1 MTVKRLLTE
10 GTSKKNICRFLWT
23 DLFLV
28 AGCFPTDTMSFTLKP
43 QLIYTPPRT
52 TAHTR
57 RQPYFSS
64 STTSSSLQ
72 SSVAVAD
79 FVTKTENATDFPVR
93 DFPVEFKEG
102 DPLEFATTPSTAT
115 TSSSTVSESFGTESD
130 VMTATTR
137 TYNPL
142 DVWETHTPTLIQGG
156 SIRTW
161 TFATPLISSV
171 QVHLKTEGRPMN
183 ANVELWEGPDNT
195 PQKVA
200 VYVEDGKV
208 RPVVCFL
215 NTPLCQNSVSI
226 RNTAQMEYPMQ
237 AVLEPSKL
245 PTGDDDDVEL
255 AVKLDR
261 LASARPRLIQGGA
274 VWTVPIP
281 SHTDSVQLLLET
293 QGRPLNARIELLS
306 GPNNV
311 KHVMEVY
318 CEDGKVRPFYSI
330 IQTPGVGNVI
340 RIVNTATVE
349 FPLTAVVEGW
359 DVRIDEDYD
368 ERGRNA
374 AGGSGMV
381 ADSQDNN
388 PLLRLGG
395 TQKWDANF
403 YKNSL
408 V

>member
-1 MTVKRLLTE
+1 MIVKRLLTAE
-10 GTSKKNICRFLWT
+10 GTSKKNFSRVLWT
-23 DLFLV
+23 ALFLV

-43 QLIYTPPRT
+43 QLIYTPPT
-52 TAHTR
+52 TTTHT
-57 RQPYFSS
+57 ST
-64 STTSSSLQ
+64 TTSSPLQ

-93 DFPVEFKEG
+93 DFPVAFKKES
-102 DPLEFATTPSTAT
+102 DPLEIATSPSSSATTT
-115 TSSSTVSESFGTESD
+115 TSSTLSESFGTESD
-130 VMTATTR
+130 LVTTATTR

-142 DVWETHTPTLIQGG
+142 DVWETHTPTWIQGG

-208 RPVVCFL
+208 RPVVCFM

-245 PTGDDDDVEL
+245 PTGDDDIEL

-281 SHTDSVQLLLET
+281 SNTDSVQLLLET

-311 KHVMEVY
+311 KQVMEVY

-359 DVRIDEDYD
+359 DVRIDEDD
-368 ERGRNA
+368 ERRNA
-374 AGGSGMV
+374 AARSGTV

-408 V
+408 Q